1 MVVVGLEGLGRVER
15 LEERLEVGLARCVRR
30 KRRLVGRQAGLLRG
44 LRPPGL
50 LGGLRPLGLLG
61 GLRPRSGGHLRQ
73 GVVEDRPRGLL
84 RSPNRVG
91 GRVQGSVAS

>member
-1 MVVVGLEGLGRVER
+1 VVVVCLEGLGRVER

-30 KRRLVGRQAGLLRG
+30 KRRLVGRRAGLLRG
-44 LRPPGL
+44 LRPP
-50 LGGLRPLGLLG
+50 GLLG

>member
-1 MVVVGLEGLGRVER
+1 MVVVGLEGLGREER

-50 LGGLRPLGLLG
+50 LGGLRP
-61 GLRPRSGGHLRQ
+61 RSGGHLRQ

>member
-15 LEERLEVGLARCVRR
+15 LEERLEEGLWVALGLVRCVRR
-30 KRRLVGRQAGLLRG
+30 KRRLVGRQA
-44 LRPPGL
+44 
-50 LGGLRPLGLLG
+50 
-61 GLRPRSGGHLRQ
+61 RSGGHLRH

>member
-30 KRRLVGRQAGLLRG
+30 KRRLVGRRAGLLRG
-44 LRPPGL
+44 LRPP
-50 LGGLRPLGLLG
+50 GLLG

-84 RSPNRVG
+84 RIPHRVG

>member
-50 LGGLRPLGLLG
+50 LGGLRP
-61 GLRPRSGGHLRQ
+61 RSGGHLRQ
-73 GVVEDRPRGLL
+73 GGVEDRPRGLL

>member
-30 KRRLVGRQAGLLRG
+30 KRRLVGRRAGLLRG
-44 LRPPGL
+44 LRPP
-50 LGGLRPLGLLG
+50 GLLG

-84 RSPNRVG
+84 RSPHRVG

>member
-1 MVVVGLEGLGRVER
+1 VVVVGLEGLGRVER

-50 LGGLRPLGLLG
+50 LGGLRP
-61 GLRPRSGGHLRQ
+61 RSGGHLRQ
-73 GVVEDRPRGLL
+73 GVVEDLPRGLL

>member
-1 MVVVGLEGLGRVER
+1 MVVVGLEGLGREER

-30 KRRLVGRQAGLLRG
+30 KRRLVGRRAGLLR
-44 LRPPGL
+44 
-50 LGGLRPLGLLG
+50 

>member
-1 MVVVGLEGLGRVER
+1 VVVVGLEGLGRVER

-30 KRRLVGRQAGLLRG
+30 KRRLVGRRAGLLRG
-44 LRPPGL
+44 LRPP
-50 LGGLRPLGLLG
+50 GLLG

-73 GVVEDRPRGLL
+73 GVVEDLPRGLL

>member
-1 MVVVGLEGLGRVER
+1 MVVVGLEGLGREER
-15 LEERLEVGLARCVRR
+15 LEVGLEVGLARCVRR

-44 LRPPGL
+44 LRPP
-50 LGGLRPLGLLG
+50 GLLG

>member
-15 LEERLEVGLARCVRR
+15 LEERLEVGLGLARCVRR
-30 KRRLVGRQAGLLRG
+30 KRRLVGRQARA
-44 LRPPGL
+44 
-50 LGGLRPLGLLG
+50 
-61 GLRPRSGGHLRQ
+61 GGHLRH

-84 RSPNRVG
+84 RSLHRVG

>member
-1 MVVVGLEGLGRVER
+1 MVVEGLEGLEGLGREER
-15 LEERLEVGLARCVRR
+15 LEERLEVGLGLARCVRR

-44 LRPPGL
+44 LRP
-50 LGGLRPLGLLG
+50 LGLLG
-61 GLRPRSGGHLRQ
+61 GLRPRSGGHLRH

-84 RSPNRVG
+84 RSPHRVG

>member
-50 LGGLRPLGLLG
+50 LGGLRP
-61 GLRPRSGGHLRQ
+61 RSGGHLRQ
-73 GVVEDRPRGLL
+73 GVVEDLPRGLL

>member
-15 LEERLEVGLARCVRR
+15 LEERLEVGLGLARCVRR
-30 KRRLVGRQAGLLRG
+30 KRRLVGRRA
-44 LRPPGL
+44 
-50 LGGLRPLGLLG
+50 GLLG

>member
-15 LEERLEVGLARCVRR
+15 LEERLEEGLWEALGLVRCVRR
-30 KRRLVGRQAGLLRG
+30 KRRLVGRRA
-44 LRPPGL
+44 
-50 LGGLRPLGLLG
+50 

-84 RSPNRVG
+84 RSHRRVG
-91 GRVQGSVAS
+91 GRVWGSVAS

>member
-1 MVVVGLEGLGRVER
+1 VVVVGLEGLGRVER

-30 KRRLVGRQAGLLRG
+30 KRRLVGRRAGLLRG
-44 LRPPGL
+44 LRPP
-50 LGGLRPLGLLG
+50 GLLG

-84 RSPNRVG
+84 RSPHRVG

>member
-15 LEERLEVGLARCVRR
+15 LEERLEVGLEVGLVRCVRR

-44 LRPPGL
+44 LRPP
-50 LGGLRPLGLLG
+50 GLLG

>member
-1 MVVVGLEGLGRVER
+1 VVVVGLEGLGR
-15 LEERLEVGLARCVRR
+15 EERLEVGLVRCVRR
-30 KRRLVGRQAGLLRG
+30 KRRLVGRRAGLLRG
-44 LRPPGL
+44 LRPP
-50 LGGLRPLGLLG
+50 GLLG

-73 GVVEDRPRGLL
+73 GVVEDLPRGLL

>member
-1 MVVVGLEGLGRVER
+1 VVVVGLEGLGREER

-50 LGGLRPLGLLG
+50 LGGLRP
-61 GLRPRSGGHLRQ
+61 RSGGHLRH
-73 GVVEDRPRGLL
+73 GVMEDRPRGLL
-84 RSPNRVG
+84 RSPHRVG

>member
-1 MVVVGLEGLGRVER
+1 MCSGCLVVVVGLEGLGREER

-50 LGGLRPLGLLG
+50 LGGLRP
-61 GLRPRSGGHLRQ
+61 RSGGHLRQ

>member
-30 KRRLVGRQAGLLRG
+30 KRRLVGRRAGLLRG
-44 LRPPGL
+44 LRPP
-50 LGGLRPLGLLG
+50 GLLG

-73 GVVEDRPRGLL
+73 GVVEDLPRGLL

>member
-30 KRRLVGRQAGLLRG
+30 KRRLVGRRAGLLRG
-44 LRPPGL
+44 LRPP
-50 LGGLRPLGLLG
+50 GLLG